1 MTKFIAIIGTLDTKS
16 DQVEYLK
23 KLIQERGHQTT
34 IIDVGVLGTVSCEA
48 TVTRRQ
54 VAQAAGSSLEEI
66 IAFNH
71 EGKAMG
77 KMADGACKIVK
88 ELYSKGEL
96 DGIIAVGGSMGTSL
110 TLKVMDVLPLSLPK
124 LILSTIA
131 YSPAINP
138 DLLCNGVLMMSF
150 VGGLYG
156 TNEIAKRIL
165 GQAAAIISAAAE
177 AYKKEPITKKKLI
190 GITTLGMAASRYLSH
205 FKPGL
210 EKRGYEIAVFHAT
223 GMNTRTLEKAIE
235 EGLISAVLDLR
246 IGTEL
251 MSQVCGSLYA
261 PGFHRLE
268 SAAKRRIPQ
277 VLSPAG
283 IETCLWAPYKPLPPR
298 FARRKMFEHNPLLI
312 VFSTTTEEK
321 MKVASIMAKKLNQL
335 MGPTALILTT
345 KSSPAVIAH
354 GMSDPD
360 GVRAF
365 GEVLKRALK
374 PDIKVVEL
382 DASNDDPEFADE
394 AIRLLDE
401 MVGSQRYQQ

>member
-165 GQAAAIISAAAE
+165 GQAAASISA
-177 AYKKEPITKKKLI
+177 
-190 GITTLGMAASRYLSH
+190 
-205 FKPGL
+205 
-210 EKRGYEIAVFHAT
+210 
-223 GMNTRTLEKAIE
+223 
-235 EGLISAVLDLR
+235 
-246 IGTEL
+246 
-251 MSQVCGSLYA
+251 
-261 PGFHRLE
+261 
-268 SAAKRRIPQ
+268 
-277 VLSPAG
+277 
-283 IETCLWAPYKPLPPR
+283 
-298 FARRKMFEHNPLLI
+298 
-312 VFSTTTEEK
+312 
-321 MKVASIMAKKLNQL
+321 
-335 MGPTALILTT
+335 
-345 KSSPAVIAH
+345 
-354 GMSDPD
+354 
-360 GVRAF
+360 
-365 GEVLKRALK
+365 
-374 PDIKVVEL
+374 
-382 DASNDDPEFADE
+382 
-394 AIRLLDE
+394 
-401 MVGSQRYQQ
+401 